1 MRDANAA
8 AAALPVSDDDAPPNG
23 NTPGTPVGATLTE
36 RNALDDLWL
45 NFDAKP
51 TLLPKLQ
58 DKPPADQ
65 QAALNALAALFM
77 AVPWGAQLPAVNF
90 AAIGAPP
97 SVVHTLVGDTV
108 WQDCWGERQG
118 RINAQNMIPFKM
130 LNILKW
136 ITEQALL
143 QLEPIDLERGKVRF
157 LAVQQAAQKR
167 RREGSPY

>member
-1 MRDANAA
+1 M
-8 AAALPVSDDDAPPNG
+8 SDDDAPPSG
-23 NTPGTPVGATLTE
+23 IAPHTPLGTPPSE
-36 RNALDDLWL
+36 WNALDDLWL
-45 NFDAKP
+45 NFNAEP
-51 TLLPKLQ
+51 TLLPTMKC
-58 DKPPADQ
+58 KPPADQ

-77 AVPWGAQLPAVNF
+77 AVPWGTQLPAVHF
-90 AAIGAPP
+90 AAIGVPP
-97 SVVHTLVGDTV
+97 NVVHTLVGDTI

-118 RINAQNMIPFKM
+118 RINANNMIPFKM

-143 QLEPIDLERGKVRF
+143 QLELVDLERRQERF